1 MVERATTE
9 VLSLSAEGVNN
20 GSFNP
25 TTPNTTSGVLPD
37 CVAAIT

>member
-1 MVERATTE
+1 MKPKKMVERATTE

-25 TTPNTTSGVLPD
+25 TTAKYNIWCFT
-37 CVAAIT
+37 